1 MEKKDLADDH
11 DNNFVDYDDF
21 ADYDANHHNRD
32 DDHSDV
38 EQSEK
43 KIASS
48 RLLSIL
54 SRGTIIDFFIKCFSF
69 KFEFIHH

>member
-11 DNNFVDYDDF
+11 DNNFADYDDF

-48 RLLSIL
+48 RPLSIL
-54 SRGTIIDFFIKCFSF
+54 SRGTIIVLIKCLSF
-69 KFEFIHH
+69 KFELIHH

>member
-11 DNNFVDYDDF
+11 DNNF
-21 ADYDANHHNRD
+21 ADYDGNHHNRD

-48 RLLSIL
+48 RPLSIL
-54 SRGTIIDFFIKCFSF
+54 SRGTLIVLIKCLSF
-69 KFEFIHH
+69 NPI